1 MVLGNRDLAVL
12 DTGRVRVVAPVLEV
26 RVTRSPDAPDDCR
39 SLPVDKCTGSRRPFV
54 SLVENRRS
62 LVVVLIST

>member
-39 SLPVDKCTGSRRPFV
+39 SLPVGNAPEVADPLCRW
-54 SLVENRRS
+54 
-62 LVVVLIST
+62 